1 MAKKS
6 DHRTLGDHDRH
17 SVGHGAHVGCGDVTA
32 AESQRH
38 ICVRDHCVEVT
49 AGREKGSAATDY
61 ETSVQLCQLFDGPT
75 KIKITYVARQFGM
88 SRERI
93 QNQGSGLREDG
104 LLVSEREQST
114 DASSLSPF
122 TRDFDRE
129 PRSENRELQDHI
141 RLPDKEYSQTFINLY
156 EALTS
161 SLVSS
166 VFLCSLAGE

>member
-75 KIKITYVARQFGM
+75 KIKIIYVARQFGM
-88 SRERI
+88 SHERI

-129 PRSENRELQDHI
+129 FDQRIENFRIIFGYLTKNTLKHSSTSTK
-141 RLPDKEYSQTFINLY
+141 RLP
-156 EALTS
+156 AL
-161 SLVSS
+161 
-166 VFLCSLAGE
+166 